1 MFLAITI
8 FGQNNFEP
16 QILVLSP
23 YETKYE
29 KSFEKEII
37 SFNNSLKSKIN
48 EKLDKNSDVLFASE
62 EFENQPENLKIY
74 TKSLIDFQKDSDF
87 FKQTS
92 VLTSD
97 FLLYRFVERFPN
109 VLVKLSPEKISGK
122 PEDFKK
128 LYEEHKLQ
136 YVVNF
141 KKIEFY
147 KEKGK
152 KYADIELQLF
162 DDNKNAVVIE
172 QSYKGELYNQ
182 GFEFSCDGKSLQCCI
197 NNAMSKA
204 IDDIVREIAI
214 NNPALKNQR
223 NLSETRF
230 QILEEEYFNKK
241 FDKNFVEKIVNE
253 KDVET
258 KDIFQLL
265 KNEDETKFVAFFL
278 KQSNAKGFGELTK
291 NNNDKNVKIFT
302 DKKITDK
309 NYLNDK
315 PSNYAY
321 IVEGVKYNDKW
332 FYRKSNV
339 TYFNSKDL
347 KDGQLSYFNNL
358 QGLNFFKDNSTDFNS
373 DFWETQLFAK
383 VEDLTKNK
391 DWKKYGEGMWETEE
405 INNRDYIGFYE
416 IVADRLRGEN
426 NIENEKFENE
436 KTDDVFKPYYENL
449 IKDKVI
455 TKFSNHSVILPKTRN
470 IALNPVLF
478 TNKKGEKIIH
488 YFVDYEGG
496 LYEWNY
502 LSPKTIK
509 NDLEFGLNVVDDLG
523 KLTKWNFSVDNLNDE
538 NFWNNYVLKK
548 SEEHFIYL
556 KKVR

>member
-1 MFLAITI
+1 
-8 FGQNNFEP
+8 
-16 QILVLSP
+16 
-23 YETKYE
+23 
-29 KSFEKEII
+29 
-37 SFNNSLKSKIN
+37 
-48 EKLDKNSDVLFASE
+48 
-62 EFENQPENLKIY
+62 
-74 TKSLIDFQKDSDF
+74 
-87 FKQTS
+87 
-92 VLTSD
+92 
-97 FLLYRFVERFPN
+97 
-109 VLVKLSPEKISGK
+109 
-122 PEDFKK
+122 
-128 LYEEHKLQ
+128 
-136 YVVNF
+136 
-141 KKIEFY
+141 
-147 KEKGK
+147 
-152 KYADIELQLF
+152 
-162 DDNKNAVVIE
+162 
-172 QSYKGELYNQ
+172 
-182 GFEFSCDGKSLQCCI
+182 
-197 NNAMSKA
+197 
-204 IDDIVREIAI
+204 
-214 NNPALKNQR
+214 
-223 NLSETRF
+223 
-230 QILEEEYFNKK
+230 
-241 FDKNFVEKIVNE
+241 
-253 KDVET
+253 
-258 KDIFQLL
+258 
-265 KNEDETKFVAFFL
+265 
-278 KQSNAKGFGELTK
+278 LTK